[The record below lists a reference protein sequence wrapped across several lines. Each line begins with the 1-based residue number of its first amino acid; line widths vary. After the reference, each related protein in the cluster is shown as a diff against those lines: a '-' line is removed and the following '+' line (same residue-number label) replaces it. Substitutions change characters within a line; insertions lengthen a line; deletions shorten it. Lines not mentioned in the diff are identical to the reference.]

1 MTLGSVQQK
10 AKILLIPHQS
20 WTLTENVISL
30 IQGLQLLPPV
40 RIIAEEVRKICE
52 NMGVQ
57 VLIEIIYS
65 VNFSVVSGGAAL
77 VAGSL
82 VAGSGTLTPAL
93 ALIFGNYI
101 IPLNAILI
109 FSIYNCRLWRDPI
122 RRKYVGT
129 EHVSRY
135 CCCSS
140 HKVISFKAPT
150 LFTGPVYCR
159 TARGQC
165 CTIVV
170 RRGFAQCPVTC
181 PNPV

>member
-1 MTLGSVQQK
+1 MD
-10 AKILLIPHQS
+10 IN
-20 WTLTENVISL
+20 E
-30 IQGLQLLPPV
+30 
-40 RIIAEEVRKICE
+40 
-52 NMGVQ
+52 
-57 VLIEIIYS
+57 EIIV

-140 HKVISFKAPT
+140 HKGSNSI
-150 LFTGPVYCR
+150 YR
-159 TARGQC
+159 TRVLQNSKGSVLHHSGQKRIC
-165 CTIVV
+165 SMSSLMS
-170 RRGFAQCPVTC
+170 
-181 PNPV
+181 

>member
-1 MTLGSVQQK
+1 M
-10 AKILLIPHQS
+10 
-20 WTLTENVISL
+20 L
-30 IQGLQLLPPV
+30 IQMEIQLLKSLLLLPLV
-40 RIIAEEVRKICE
+40 RIIVEEVRNICE
-52 NMGVQ
+52 DMG
-57 VLIEIIYS
+57 IGFHRNNS

-109 FSIYNCRLWRDPI
+109 FSIYNCRLWSDPI

-135 CCCSS
+135 CCCLS
-140 HKVISFKAPT
+140 HKVIISLQLYLQDPCTAEQQAVSAAP
-150 LFTGPVYCR
+150 
-159 TARGQC
+159 
-165 CTIVV
+165 
-170 RRGFAQCPVTC
+170 
-181 PNPV
+181 